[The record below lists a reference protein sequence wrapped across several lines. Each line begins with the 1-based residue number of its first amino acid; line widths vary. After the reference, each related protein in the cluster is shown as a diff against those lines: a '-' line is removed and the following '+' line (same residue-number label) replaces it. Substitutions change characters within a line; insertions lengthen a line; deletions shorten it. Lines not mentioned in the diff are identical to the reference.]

1 MKIAVVGT
9 GYVGLV
15 TGAGFS
21 DFGHDV
27 TCVDIDAKRVET
39 LTRGEVPFYEP
50 GLHDLIKRNAG
61 LDRLHFTTST
71 VDAVAGAEI
80 VFIAVGTPSGE
91 DGSADL
97 NHVLEAAKQIG
108 AALTGF
114 AVIVTKST
122 VPVGTAAK
130 VRTAVASATTHPFAV
145 ASNPEFLKEGDAVN
159 DFLRPARVIV
169 GAEDPQAITV
179 LRELYRGMLR
189 TSDRVQVMD
198 IASAELTKYAANA
211 MLATRIS
218 FMNELSRLCE
228 VVGADIESVRKGI
241 GSDPR
246 IGNKFLFAGAGFGG
260 SCLVGSETVVV
271 RRRGT
276 TSLRTLRSLVA
287 APDGPASVCE
297 HPEELEVLAWPGPG
311 SRPHFL
317 PVQAI
322 TRRAYEGE
330 LVIVRTKMGRRLAC
344 TPDHPFV
351 VTQDGER
358 WETVLAEHL
367 TTDHWLPFAA
377 APADNAGEKSPTFDV
392 LTGVLAA
399 GVPPEHVIVH
409 LGTEIVRSE
418 QVTTALRSVLRDK
431 NRLSDV
437 RQNGTLRLHEAQ
449 QAGLDLEAAT
459 IGTSR
464 SGTYVPA
471 RIAMTSAFWRV
482 VGLYCAEGW
491 ITTDLGR
498 DGAQRMRIAWS
509 FHPRDEEHLVD
520 EIVSYWDSIGIK
532 CSVHSTPTSRK
543 VSVSS
548 RLLATWLTKVLGI
561 GTNCYNQRVPDAL
574 WTAPTAAKRAFV
586 SGMWLGDGS
595 WSYVTNRRGAVFE
608 YGTVSKEMA
617 DGLLRLLGELGIVAS
632 WKIGRPPGSTLD
644 THFVR
649 VSGAEQVEHVLD
661 WCHPGDADR
670 VALAISRQTKRTA
683 PTGYRMDSQ
692 PRMRVVE
699 CSRRRFQGSVYSL
712 EVPGAETFVT
722 TAGLITHNC
731 FPKDLRALRHMAQTV
746 DVPLMV
752 VDAVERANERQKHVL
767 GERVLAHFGADL
779 AGKRIALWGLAFK
792 PETDDIRESP
802 ALVLLEQLR
811 AAGANVVGY
820 DPAAMANVKAQG
832 IAIELAKDGYTA
844 ATGADALVLVTEWH
858 ELRDPDLDR
867 LKSLMRTHVLIDGRN
882 VWPAADARAAGF
894 TYYGIGRA

>member
-61 LDRLHFTTST
+61 LERLHFTTST
-71 VDAVAGAEI
+71 TDAVAGAEI

-130 VRTAVASATTHPFAV
+130 VRTAVASATTYPFAV

-169 GAEDPQAITV
+169 GAEDPQAIAV

-246 IGNKFLFAGAGFGG
+246 IGSKFLFAGAGFGG
-260 SCLVGSETVVV
+260 SC
-271 RRRGT
+271 
-276 TSLRTLRSLVA
+276 
-287 APDGPASVCE
+287 
-297 HPEELEVLAWPGPG
+297 
-311 SRPHFL
+311 
-317 PVQAI
+317 
-322 TRRAYEGE
+322 
-330 LVIVRTKMGRRLAC
+330 
-344 TPDHPFV
+344 
-351 VTQDGER
+351 
-358 WETVLAEHL
+358 
-367 TTDHWLPFAA
+367 
-377 APADNAGEKSPTFDV
+377 
-392 LTGVLAA
+392 
-399 GVPPEHVIVH
+399 
-409 LGTEIVRSE
+409 
-418 QVTTALRSVLRDK
+418 
-431 NRLSDV
+431 
-437 RQNGTLRLHEAQ
+437 
-449 QAGLDLEAAT
+449 
-459 IGTSR
+459 
-464 SGTYVPA
+464 
-471 RIAMTSAFWRV
+471 
-482 VGLYCAEGW
+482 
-491 ITTDLGR
+491 
-498 DGAQRMRIAWS
+498 
-509 FHPRDEEHLVD
+509 
-520 EIVSYWDSIGIK
+520 
-532 CSVHSTPTSRK
+532 
-543 VSVSS
+543 
-548 RLLATWLTKVLGI
+548 
-561 GTNCYNQRVPDAL
+561 
-574 WTAPTAAKRAFV
+574 
-586 SGMWLGDGS
+586 
-595 WSYVTNRRGAVFE
+595 
-608 YGTVSKEMA
+608 
-617 DGLLRLLGELGIVAS
+617 
-632 WKIGRPPGSTLD
+632 
-644 THFVR
+644 
-649 VSGAEQVEHVLD
+649 
-661 WCHPGDADR
+661 
-670 VALAISRQTKRTA
+670 
-683 PTGYRMDSQ
+683 
-692 PRMRVVE
+692 
-699 CSRRRFQGSVYSL
+699 
-712 EVPGAETFVT
+712 
-722 TAGLITHNC
+722 
-731 FPKDLRALRHMAQTV
+731 FPKDLRALRHMGQTM

-752 VDAVERANERQKHVL
+752 VDAVERANERQKRVL
-767 GERVLAHFGADL
+767 GERVLAHFGGNL
-779 AGKRIALWGLAFK
+779 AGKRIAIWGLAFK

-820 DPAAMANVKAQG
+820 DPAAMTNIKAQG
-832 IAIELAKDGYTA
+832 VAIELAKDGYAA

-882 VWPAADARAAGF
+882 VWAPADARAAGF

>member
-39 LTRGEVPFYEP
+39 LARGEVPFYEP

-61 LDRLHFTTST
+61 LERLHFTTST
-71 VDAVAGAEI
+71 TDAVAGAEI

-130 VRTAVASATTHPFAV
+130 VRTAVASATTYPFAV

-169 GAEDPQAITV
+169 GAEDPQAIAV

-246 IGNKFLFAGAGFGG
+246 IGSKFLFAGAGFGG
-260 SCLVGSETVVV
+260 SC
-271 RRRGT
+271 
-276 TSLRTLRSLVA
+276 
-287 APDGPASVCE
+287 
-297 HPEELEVLAWPGPG
+297 
-311 SRPHFL
+311 
-317 PVQAI
+317 
-322 TRRAYEGE
+322 
-330 LVIVRTKMGRRLAC
+330 
-344 TPDHPFV
+344 
-351 VTQDGER
+351 
-358 WETVLAEHL
+358 
-367 TTDHWLPFAA
+367 
-377 APADNAGEKSPTFDV
+377 
-392 LTGVLAA
+392 
-399 GVPPEHVIVH
+399 
-409 LGTEIVRSE
+409 
-418 QVTTALRSVLRDK
+418 
-431 NRLSDV
+431 
-437 RQNGTLRLHEAQ
+437 
-449 QAGLDLEAAT
+449 
-459 IGTSR
+459 
-464 SGTYVPA
+464 
-471 RIAMTSAFWRV
+471 
-482 VGLYCAEGW
+482 
-491 ITTDLGR
+491 
-498 DGAQRMRIAWS
+498 
-509 FHPRDEEHLVD
+509 
-520 EIVSYWDSIGIK
+520 
-532 CSVHSTPTSRK
+532 
-543 VSVSS
+543 
-548 RLLATWLTKVLGI
+548 
-561 GTNCYNQRVPDAL
+561 
-574 WTAPTAAKRAFV
+574 
-586 SGMWLGDGS
+586 
-595 WSYVTNRRGAVFE
+595 
-608 YGTVSKEMA
+608 
-617 DGLLRLLGELGIVAS
+617 
-632 WKIGRPPGSTLD
+632 
-644 THFVR
+644 
-649 VSGAEQVEHVLD
+649 
-661 WCHPGDADR
+661 
-670 VALAISRQTKRTA
+670 
-683 PTGYRMDSQ
+683 
-692 PRMRVVE
+692 
-699 CSRRRFQGSVYSL
+699 
-712 EVPGAETFVT
+712 
-722 TAGLITHNC
+722 
-731 FPKDLRALRHMAQTV
+731 FPKDLRALRHMGQTM

-752 VDAVERANERQKHVL
+752 VDAVERANERQKRVL
-767 GERVLAHFGADL
+767 GERVLAHFGGNL
-779 AGKRIALWGLAFK
+779 AGKRIAIWGLAFK

-820 DPAAMANVKAQG
+820 DPAAMTNIKAQG
-832 IAIELAKDGYTA
+832 VAIELAKDGYAA

-867 LKSLMRTHVLIDGRN
+867 LKSLMRTHVLNDGRN
-882 VWPAADARAAGF
+882 VWAPADARAAGF